1 MAQAY
6 PARPIRFIVPL
17 APGGGLDFV
26 ARLVG
31 EYLSRTIGQ
40 QVYLEN
46 KLGAGGMIGIETA
59 AKSPPDGYSVLVSND
74 NVASAPH
81 VLRVNTDFVKDLVP
95 VIELSR
101 QTLVLAVHSSFNV
114 KSVAELI
121 AAVKAQPG
129 MSFATSGV
137 GSNQH
142 ILGEWFA
149 KEAGIKLEHVPYR
162 GAGQAVNDFIAGHIL
177 IGVLGPTALIPH
189 YKTGTLR
196 FLAQSSKVRTSS
208 LPDVPTFEEAGMNGI
223 VLETWYGAFVP
234 SGTPGPIIA
243 RLNAEMN
250 KAVADPATRD
260 SLLQTATEPVG
271 GSAEQFARVVQEDFG
286 EIRPARQGS
295 STSGFS
301 GRLSPFRLDGRR
313 PNRPFPSGRRPCSL
327 RFEAPR
333 ALAVRIDGAGEV
345 RINRCQG
352 GIPMRL
358 GTSRVVTSSR
368 AALLG
373 VSLIALSASAFAAEY
388 KMTVNK
394 DRLINSANEPQN
406 WLMMNGDYGST
417 RYSKLAQI
425 NRDNVKNLHMV
436 WAMALRGMQDVGQNG
451 PENEVNPL
459 IDNGFMYTSDG
470 WGTVYKID
478 VRSGDHGEFVWIA
491 DPGVKHEGNIPQ
503 TRGIALWE
511 DLVIANLPDGRVIA
525 INRDSGEIVWDK
537 QVAKPNEFGS
547 KERFRSAPIAAEGK
561 IIVANGSGDAGTRG
575 WLAGARRQDRQRAVA
590 LVRRSRSPAIPAA
603 RPGRT
608 RTTPGRPAAAACG
621 RPAPTI
627 PSTSSRSGAPAI
639 RSRCTIRSRGRA
651 TTSIP
656 TRWSPST
663 SIPASSSGTTSI
675 CRTTPG
681 TMTRSA
687 SRCSTT
693 STSTANR
700 AR

>member
-1 MAQAY
+1 MDLARRRFMQGAAAVAATPALPPTAMAQAY
-6 PARPIRFIVPL
+6 PARPVRFIVPL

-114 KSVAELI
+114 KSVAELV

-149 KEAGIKLEHVPYR
+149 NEAGIKLEHVPYR

-196 FLAQSSKVRTSS
+196 FLAQSSKVRSPS

-271 GSAEQFARVVQEDFG
+271 GSAEQFARVVREDSARYARLAK
-286 EIRPARQGS
+286 ELNIR
-295 STSGFS
+295 
-301 GRLSPFRLDGRR
+301 
-313 PNRPFPSGRRPCSL
+313 
-327 RFEAPR
+327 
-333 ALAVRIDGAGEV
+333 V
-345 RINRCQG
+345 
-352 GIPMRL
+352 
-358 GTSRVVTSSR
+358 
-368 AALLG
+368 
-373 VSLIALSASAFAAEY
+373 
-388 KMTVNK
+388 
-394 DRLINSANEPQN
+394 
-406 WLMMNGDYGST
+406 
-417 RYSKLAQI
+417 
-425 NRDNVKNLHMV
+425 
-436 WAMALRGMQDVGQNG
+436 
-451 PENEVNPL
+451 
-459 IDNGFMYTSDG
+459 
-470 WGTVYKID
+470 
-478 VRSGDHGEFVWIA
+478 
-491 DPGVKHEGNIPQ
+491 
-503 TRGIALWE
+503 
-511 DLVIANLPDGRVIA
+511 
-525 INRDSGEIVWDK
+525 
-537 QVAKPNEFGS
+537 
-547 KERFRSAPIAAEGK
+547 
-561 IIVANGSGDAGTRG
+561 
-575 WLAGARRQDRQRAVA
+575 
-590 LVRRSRSPAIPAA
+590 
-603 RPGRT
+603 
-608 RTTPGRPAAAACG
+608 
-621 RPAPTI
+621 
-627 PSTSSRSGAPAI
+627 
-639 RSRCTIRSRGRA
+639 
-651 TTSIP
+651 
-656 TRWSPST
+656 
-663 SIPASSSGTTSI
+663 
-675 CRTTPG
+675 
-681 TMTRSA
+681 
-687 SRCSTT
+687 
-693 STSTANR
+693 
-700 AR
+700 

>member
-1 MAQAY
+1 MDLARRRFMQGAAAAAATPALSRVAMAQAY
-6 PARPIRFIVPL
+6 PARPVRFIVPL

-81 VLRVNTDFVKDLVP
+81 VLRVNTEFVKDLVP

-196 FLAQSSKVRTSS
+196 FLAQSTKARSPS

-234 SGTPGPIIA
+234 SGTPDPIIA

-271 GSAEQFARVVQEDFG
+271 GSAEQFARVVHEDSARYARLAK
-286 EIRPARQGS
+286 ELNIR
-295 STSGFS
+295 
-301 GRLSPFRLDGRR
+301 
-313 PNRPFPSGRRPCSL
+313 
-327 RFEAPR
+327 
-333 ALAVRIDGAGEV
+333 V
-345 RINRCQG
+345 
-352 GIPMRL
+352 
-358 GTSRVVTSSR
+358 
-368 AALLG
+368 
-373 VSLIALSASAFAAEY
+373 
-388 KMTVNK
+388 
-394 DRLINSANEPQN
+394 
-406 WLMMNGDYGST
+406 
-417 RYSKLAQI
+417 
-425 NRDNVKNLHMV
+425 
-436 WAMALRGMQDVGQNG
+436 
-451 PENEVNPL
+451 
-459 IDNGFMYTSDG
+459 
-470 WGTVYKID
+470 
-478 VRSGDHGEFVWIA
+478 
-491 DPGVKHEGNIPQ
+491 
-503 TRGIALWE
+503 
-511 DLVIANLPDGRVIA
+511 
-525 INRDSGEIVWDK
+525 
-537 QVAKPNEFGS
+537 
-547 KERFRSAPIAAEGK
+547 
-561 IIVANGSGDAGTRG
+561 
-575 WLAGARRQDRQRAVA
+575 
-590 LVRRSRSPAIPAA
+590 
-603 RPGRT
+603 
-608 RTTPGRPAAAACG
+608 
-621 RPAPTI
+621 
-627 PSTSSRSGAPAI
+627 
-639 RSRCTIRSRGRA
+639 
-651 TTSIP
+651 
-656 TRWSPST
+656 
-663 SIPASSSGTTSI
+663 
-675 CRTTPG
+675 
-681 TMTRSA
+681 
-687 SRCSTT
+687 
-693 STSTANR
+693 
-700 AR
+700 